1 MLFAY
6 NMGPGVIN
14 SYLALSVDGTKV
26 AFNENNG
33 ASSFFHV
40 LKWATGAGNGT
51 SAAAAVKPG
60 TGNAAGRRQTRVNG
74 GTSTAP
80 FIDYDAD
87 VAYVTTSDNVVHKFS
102 GVFLGTPTEVKTAGS
117 GWPVATGLAGGISTP
132 VFDGMSRHVF
142 FTDSDNGGIDYI
154 DDSVVPAVAVTNKFF
169 FAPGLSTAAP
179 VIVDMT
185 NQKVYGFS
193 SNPSGSFAVVGQADT
208 NLSAASQVTVN
219 VGRSD
224 IEPSA
229 LMGDFTE
236 DYYNGNAGTAL
247 LYVVGNNAT
256 ANRVPALCA
265 IGFNASFKLNA
276 SASFGPLA
284 LARNFANINA
294 SPVTAFF
301 NTRLEQ
307 AVPVHQRDQSVQHD
321 DRRRVHS
328 IHRRHHRISY
338 GHLDQ
343 RRRPGGNRRHGRNQ
357 HRQRQRQPWCIE
369 RLLHD
374 PDWKDGREGHPGRLA
389 MIRDGL

>member
-1 MLFAY
+1 
-6 NMGPGVIN
+6 MGDRRRKRHERG
-14 SYLALSVDGTKV
+14 SSRKARDGQR
-26 AFNENNG
+26 G
-33 ASSFFHV
+33 
-40 LKWATGAGNGT
+40 
-51 SAAAAVKPG
+51 
-60 TGNAAGRRQTRVNG
+60 GRRQTRVDG

-219 VGRSD
+219 VGGATSNL
-224 IEPSA
+224 PP

-236 DYYNGNAGTAL
+236 DYYKGNAGTAL

-256 ANRVPALCA
+256 ANRVPALYA

-301 NTRLEQ
+301 NTRLNKQ
-307 AVPVHQRDQSVQHD
+307 FLFISVTNQCSTTIAGGCI
-321 DRRRVHS
+321 RS
-328 IHRRHHRISY
+328 IDVTTGFPTATSINDVVLAATGGTGGISI
-338 GHLDQ
+338 DNVSAS
-343 RRRPGGNRRHGRNQ
+343 PGASSVYYTTLTGKTVVKATQ
-357 HRQRQRQPWCIE
+357 
-369 RLLHD
+369 
-374 PDWKDGREGHPGRLA
+374 
-389 MIRDGL
+389 DGLQ